1 MPFTHTQA
9 QIQQPRVYIG
19 TDSTHMAHITTQ
31 GTHIER
37 LITHTHTHTHTYKQA
52 LITHEHQPSTQVAHV
67 AIQGTD

>member
-37 LITHTHTHTHTYKQA
+37 LITHTHTHTYVQASTYHT
-52 LITHEHQPSTQVAHV
+52 
-67 AIQGTD
+67 